1 MLTRG
6 EMAVEAEL
14 SGRKKKILKAIVELY
29 VKTAEPV
36 GSKAI
41 ASALDNRVS
50 SATIRNEMAELEEQ
64 GYLEKPHTSAGRIPS
79 PKCYRLYV
87 NELMERHRLSVQETE
102 SINRALQMKL
112 QELDR
117 VLSRAGQVVSHF
129 TQYPVYALA
138 AGKKQF
144 SIARFDL
151 LRVDEQS
158 FIAVVMTDDDR
169 VKSKLL
175 HTQVPV
181 DMSQLPALA
190 ALLNKDFVGQSPEEM
205 GKRLMAAA
213 GQVPAL
219 LFMVLSLT
227 VEYAGEVLEEIQ
239 HRMVYTAGA
248 NRILD
253 LPEYQDVGKAGA
265 LMRFLGEEDAALPVP
280 EDNTPMQILIGPEN
294 VEKALQDSSVVVA
307 SYDIGEDMRGL
318 IGVVGPTRMDYA
330 TVAARLAYFADGLG
344 RMFDHKKLPEH
355 EEDVTT

>member
-1 MLTRG
+1 M
-6 EMAVEAEL
+6 
-14 SGRKKKILKAIVELY
+14 
-29 VKTAEPV
+29 
-36 GSKAI
+36 
-41 ASALDNRVS
+41 SA
-50 SATIRNEMAELEEQ
+50 
-64 GYLEKPHTSAGRIPS
+64 
-79 PKCYRLYV
+79 
-87 NELMERHRLSVQETE
+87 QETE

-117 VLSRAGQVVSHF
+117 ILSRAGQVVSHF

-138 AGKKQF
+138 AGRKQF
-144 SIARFDL
+144 SVARFDL

-158 FIAVVMTDDDR
+158 FIAVVMTDDGR

-175 HTQVPV
+175 YTQVPV
-181 DMSQLPALA
+181 DMSQLPVLA
-190 ALLNKDFVGQSPEEM
+190 ALLNKDFVGQTPEEM
-205 GKRLMAAA
+205 GKRLMVAA

-280 EDNTPMQILIGPEN
+280 EDNAPMQILIGPEN

-355 EEDVTT
+355 EEDVTTE

>member
-1 MLTRG
+1 
-6 EMAVEAEL
+6 MAVEAEL
-14 SGRKKKILKAIVELY
+14 SGRKKKILKAVVELY

-87 NELMERHRLSVQETE
+87 NELMERQQLSAQETE

-117 VLSRAGQVVSHF
+117 ILSRAGQVVSHF

-138 AGKKQF
+138 AGRKQF
-144 SIARFDL
+144 SVACFDL

-158 FIAVVMTDDDR
+158 FIAVVMTDDGR

-175 HTQVPV
+175 YTQVPV
-181 DMSQLPALA
+181 DMSQLPVLA
-190 ALLNKDFVGQSPEEM
+190 ALLNKDFVGQTPEEM
-205 GKRLMAAA
+205 GKRLMVAA

-280 EDNTPMQILIGPEN
+280 EDNAPMQILIGPEN

-330 TVAARLAYFADGLG
+330 TVAALLAYFADGLG

>member
-1 MLTRG
+1 M
-6 EMAVEAEL
+6 
-14 SGRKKKILKAIVELY
+14 ELY

-87 NELMERHRLSVQETE
+87 NELMERQQLSAQETE

-117 VLSRAGQVVSHF
+117 ILSRAGQVVSHF

-138 AGKKQF
+138 AGRKQF
-144 SIARFDL
+144 SVARFDL

-158 FIAVVMTDDDR
+158 FIAVVMTDDGR

-175 HTQVPV
+175 YTQVPV
-181 DMSQLPALA
+181 DMSQLPVLA
-190 ALLNKDFVGQSPEEM
+190 ALLNKDFVGQTPEEM
-205 GKRLMAAA
+205 GKRLMVAA

-280 EDNTPMQILIGPEN
+280 EDNAPMQILIGPEN

>member
-1 MLTRG
+1 
-6 EMAVEAEL
+6 MAVEAEL
-14 SGRKKKILKAIVELY
+14 SGRKKKILKAVVELY

-87 NELMERHRLSVQETE
+87 NELMERQQLSAQETE

-117 VLSRAGQVVSHF
+117 ILSRAGQVVSHF

-144 SIARFDL
+144 SVARFDL

-158 FIAVVMTDDDR
+158 FIAVVMTDDGR

-175 HTQVPV
+175 YTQVPV
-181 DMSQLPALA
+181 DMSQLPVLA
-190 ALLNKDFVGQSPEEM
+190 ALLNKDFVGQTPEEM
-205 GKRLMAAA
+205 GKRLMVAA

-280 EDNTPMQILIGPEN
+280 EDNAPMQILIGPEN
-294 VEKALQDSSVVVA
+294 VEKALQNSSVVVA

-355 EEDVTT
+355 EKDVTT

>member
-1 MLTRG
+1 
-6 EMAVEAEL
+6 MAVEAEL
-14 SGRKKKILKAIVELY
+14 SGRKKKILKAVVELY
-29 VKTAEPV
+29 VKMAEPV

-41 ASALDNRVS
+41 ASALDNHVS

-87 NELMERHRLSVQETE
+87 NELMERQQLSAQETE
-102 SINRALQMKL
+102 RINRALQMKL

-117 VLSRAGQVVSHF
+117 ILSRAGQVVSHF

-144 SIARFDL
+144 SVARFDL

-158 FIAVVMTDDDR
+158 FIAVVMTDDGR

-175 HTQVPV
+175 YTQVPV
-181 DMSQLPALA
+181 DMSQLPVLA
-190 ALLNKDFVGQSPEEM
+190 ALLNKDFVGQTPEEM
-205 GKRLMAAA
+205 GKRLMVAA

-219 LFMVLSLT
+219 LFMVLSLM

-280 EDNTPMQILIGPEN
+280 EDNAPMQILIGPEN

>member
-1 MLTRG
+1 M
-6 EMAVEAEL
+6 
-14 SGRKKKILKAIVELY
+14 ELY

-87 NELMERHRLSVQETE
+87 NELMERQQLSAQETE

-117 VLSRAGQVVSHF
+117 ILSRAGQVVSHF

-138 AGKKQF
+138 AGRKQF
-144 SIARFDL
+144 SVARFDL

-158 FIAVVMTDDDR
+158 FIAVVMTDDGR

-175 HTQVPV
+175 YTQVPV
-181 DMSQLPALA
+181 DMSQLPVLA
-190 ALLNKDFVGQSPEEM
+190 ALLNKDFVGQTPEEM
-205 GKRLMAAA
+205 GKRLMVAA

-227 VEYAGEVLEEIQ
+227 VEYAGKCWRRSSTVWC
-239 HRMVYTAGA
+239 
-248 NRILD
+248 IL
-253 LPEYQDVGKAGA
+253 
-265 LMRFLGEEDAALPVP
+265 
-280 EDNTPMQILIGPEN
+280 
-294 VEKALQDSSVVVA
+294 
-307 SYDIGEDMRGL
+307 
-318 IGVVGPTRMDYA
+318 
-330 TVAARLAYFADGLG
+330 LG
-344 RMFDHKKLPEH
+344 RIGSSTCRNIRMWERLGR
-355 EEDVTT
+355 

>member
-1 MLTRG
+1 
-6 EMAVEAEL
+6 MAVEAEL
-14 SGRKKKILKAIVELY
+14 SGRKKKILKAVVELY

-87 NELMERHRLSVQETE
+87 NELMERQQLSAQETE

-112 QELDR
+112 RELDR
-117 VLSRAGQVVSHF
+117 ILSRAGQVVSHF

-138 AGKKQF
+138 AGRKQF
-144 SIARFDL
+144 SVARFDL

-158 FIAVVMTDDDR
+158 FIAVVMTDDGR

-175 HTQVPV
+175 YTQVPV
-181 DMSQLPALA
+181 DMSQLPVLA
-190 ALLNKDFVGQSPEEM
+190 ALLNKDFVGQTPEEM
-205 GKRLMAAA
+205 GKRLMVAA

-280 EDNTPMQILIGPEN
+280 EDNAPMQILIGPEN

>member
-1 MLTRG
+1 
-6 EMAVEAEL
+6 MAVEAEL
-14 SGRKKKILKAIVELY
+14 SGRKKKILKAVVELY

-87 NELMERHRLSVQETE
+87 NELMERQQLSAQETE

-117 VLSRAGQVVSHF
+117 ILSRAGQVVSHF

-138 AGKKQF
+138 AGRKQF
-144 SIARFDL
+144 SVARFDL

-158 FIAVVMTDDDR
+158 FIAVVMTDDGR

-175 HTQVPV
+175 YTQVPV
-181 DMSQLPALA
+181 DMSQLPVLA
-190 ALLNKDFVGQSPEEM
+190 ALLNKDFVGQTPEEM
-205 GKRLMAAA
+205 GKRLMVAA

-280 EDNTPMQILIGPEN
+280 EGNAPMQILIGPEN

>member
-1 MLTRG
+1 
-6 EMAVEAEL
+6 MAVEAEL
-14 SGRKKKILKAIVELY
+14 SGRKKKILKAVVELY
-29 VKTAEPV
+29 VKTVEPV

-87 NELMERHRLSVQETE
+87 NELMERQQLSAQETE

-117 VLSRAGQVVSHF
+117 ILSRAGQVVSHF

-144 SIARFDL
+144 SVARFDL

-158 FIAVVMTDDDR
+158 FIAVVMTDDGR

-175 HTQVPV
+175 YTQVPV
-181 DMSQLPALA
+181 DMSQLPVLA
-190 ALLNKDFVGQSPEEM
+190 ALLNKDFVGQTPEEM
-205 GKRLMAAA
+205 GKRLMVAA

-280 EDNTPMQILIGPEN
+280 EDNAPMQILIGPEN
-294 VEKALQDSSVVVA
+294 VEKALQNSSVVVA

>member
-1 MLTRG
+1 M
-6 EMAVEAEL
+6 EAEL
-14 SGRKKKILKAIVELY
+14 SGRKKKILKAVVELY
-29 VKTAEPV
+29 VKMAEPV

-41 ASALDNRVS
+41 ASALDNHVS

-87 NELMERHRLSVQETE
+87 NELMERQQLSAQETE

-117 VLSRAGQVVSHF
+117 ILSRAGQVVSHF

-144 SIARFDL
+144 SVARFDL

-158 FIAVVMTDDDR
+158 FIAVVMTDDGR

-175 HTQVPV
+175 YTQVPV
-181 DMSQLPALA
+181 DMSQLPVLA
-190 ALLNKDFVGQSPEEM
+190 ALLNKDFVGQTPEEM
-205 GKRLMAAA
+205 GKRLMVAA

-219 LFMVLSLT
+219 LFMVLSLM

-280 EDNTPMQILIGPEN
+280 EDNAPMQILIGPEN

>member
-1 MLTRG
+1 M
-6 EMAVEAEL
+6 EAEL
-14 SGRKKKILKAIVELY
+14 SGRKKKILKAVVELY

-87 NELMERHRLSVQETE
+87 NELMERQQLSAQETE

-117 VLSRAGQVVSHF
+117 ILSRAGQVVSHF

-138 AGKKQF
+138 AGRKQF
-144 SIARFDL
+144 SVARFDL

-158 FIAVVMTDDDR
+158 FIAVVMTDDGR

-175 HTQVPV
+175 YTQVPV
-181 DMSQLPALA
+181 DMSQLPVLA
-190 ALLNKDFVGQSPEEM
+190 ALLNKDFVGQTPEEM
-205 GKRLMAAA
+205 GKRLMVAA

-280 EDNTPMQILIGPEN
+280 EDNAPMQILIGPEN

-344 RMFDHKKLPEH
+344 RMFDHKKLPDH